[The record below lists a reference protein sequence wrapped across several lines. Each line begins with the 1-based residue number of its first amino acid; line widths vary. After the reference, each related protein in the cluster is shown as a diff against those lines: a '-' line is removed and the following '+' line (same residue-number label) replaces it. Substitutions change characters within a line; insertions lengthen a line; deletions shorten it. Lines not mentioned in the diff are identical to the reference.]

1 MTNIQDYI
9 KGVPSSIPMAVNNIK
24 NQNKYRANDS
34 QSLADGT
41 LQPTPET
48 SYTQ

>member
-1 MTNIQDYI
+1 
-9 KGVPSSIPMAVNNIK
+9 MAVNNIK
-24 NQNKYRANDS
+24 NQNKCQANDS

-41 LQPTPET
+41 IQHTPET

>member
-1 MTNIQDYI
+1 VTNIEDCIQ
-9 KGVPSSIPMAVNNIK
+9 GVPASTPMTANNIK
-24 NQNKYRANDS
+24 NQNKCQANDS

-41 LQPTPET
+41 ITPTRET